1 MSNLLLD
8 SYSIIGEESQT
19 IHITLNKNEI
29 ININK
34 KYLISASSDELN
46 ENLYK
51 NVDFVIIPGT
61 EKAKNKDLNKVD
73 NPEIVN
79 LKNKNANIE
88 YISLSRGGKIMKI
101 MPCFYNDLYI
111 RLDSLLAFNNGIE
124 LYMDKKVD
132 EETSKFIRN
141 NLLIPDNINMFR
153 RDNLLLNTFNSNN
166 QKKYCL
172 IKTKL
177 NNEIEENNFDN
188 LANSF
193 LINKTNLINDMVFI
207 SGKSNL
213 YEKRLGEG
221 ESIVLLGESLLAFER
236 SISFRPIKAKKEYN
250 NYVNRLNDIIID
262 GPGLIIFEPCERIIP
277 MINNNKKYGLI
288 ALIIIIVILQVLFH
302 LFIFNKQ
309 LLNY

>member
-1 MSNLLLD
+1 MSNLFLD

-34 KYLISASSDELN
+34 KYLISASSEELN
-46 ENLYK
+46 ENIYK
-51 NVDFVIIPGT
+51 NVDFIIIPGS
-61 EKAKNKDLNKVD
+61 EKSKNKDLTKVD

-132 EETSKFIRN
+132 EETNKFIRN
-141 NLLIPDNINMFR
+141 NLLNADNINMFKG
-153 RDNLLLNTFNSNN
+153 DNFILNPFNFNN
-166 QKKYCL
+166 QKKFCL

-177 NNEIEENNFDN
+177 NNEFEENNFEN

-193 LINKTNLINDMVFI
+193 LFNKTNLINDMVFI
-207 SGKSNL
+207 SGKRNL

-250 NYVNRLNDIIID
+250 NYVNRLNDIVID
-262 GPGLIIFEPCERIIP
+262 GPGLIIFEHCERIIP
-277 MINNNKKYGLI
+277 MINNKKYGLI
-288 ALIIIIVILQVLFH
+288 ALIIIIVILQVFFH
-302 LFIFNKQ
+302 LFIFNKKI
-309 LLNY
+309 LNY